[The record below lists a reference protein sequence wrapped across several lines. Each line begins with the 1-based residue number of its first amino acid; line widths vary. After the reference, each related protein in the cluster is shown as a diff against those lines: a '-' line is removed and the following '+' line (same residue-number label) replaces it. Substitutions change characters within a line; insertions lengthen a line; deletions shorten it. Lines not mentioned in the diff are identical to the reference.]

1 MIDLRPRLIHPY
13 TLIKR
18 SIKKLMTFFKSL
30 GKYRAFSITWPA
42 SMLIHWNKRSFYIRK
57 EFNSDRVVLVH
68 QHGRRFIALEHQYG
82 GGDVIWKRSLHRCP
96 SSLSYM
102 CLHWSGWLGLGLG
115 LGMSSYIH
123 LSVNAGVQ
131 SYFWF
136 SQFSHRLNVKK
147 LAPAHVFRS
156 WLLLL
161 ILTRTLNFR

>member
-1 MIDLRPRLIHPY
+1 
-13 TLIKR
+13 
-18 SIKKLMTFFKSL
+18 
-30 GKYRAFSITWPA
+30 
-42 SMLIHWNKRSFYIRK
+42 
-57 EFNSDRVVLVH
+57 
-68 QHGRRFIALEHQYG
+68 
-82 GGDVIWKRSLHRCP
+82 
-96 SSLSYM
+96 M

-147 LAPAHVFRS
+147 LASAQVFRS

-161 ILTRTLNFR
+161 ILTRTLNFREDTTLDLPLHPSDESLLRLPPGLFQTIEADQIT